1 MGYWSIDQWR
11 RAIGGGRRTVGGGG
25 SSLGHVGSWVLWY
38 LVIPLLPLLMY
49 TLNVGAI
56 SAF

>member
-38 LVIPLLPLLMY
+38 LVIPLLPLLM
-49 TLNVGAI
+49 
-56 SAF
+56 